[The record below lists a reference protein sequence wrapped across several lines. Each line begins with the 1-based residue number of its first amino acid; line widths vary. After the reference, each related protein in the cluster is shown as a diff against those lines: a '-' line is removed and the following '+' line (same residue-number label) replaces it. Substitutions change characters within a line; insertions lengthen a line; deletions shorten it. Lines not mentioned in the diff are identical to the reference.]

1 MSHTLIMLAIIYTW
15 NTNNVLF
22 ELIALMWKRGNGTNN
37 ESDQARKH
45 YIFIIQCKKT
55 KKKPNKYISIFLKM
69 PLKALLQC
77 VWPNASFN
85 IAKNI
90 VGRGIFFTKCQLNE
104 IYEI

>member
-45 YIFIIQCKKT
+45 YIFIIQCKKNQ
-55 KKKPNKYISIFLKM
+55 KKTQQIYLDIFKNALKSTVTM
-69 PLKALLQC
+69 CL
-77 VWPNASFN
+77 
-85 IAKNI
+85 
-90 VGRGIFFTKCQLNE
+90 T
-104 IYEI
+104 